1 VKKPSELGPAIAAA
15 RAHPGP
21 AVIEFCVFR
30 EENVFPMVPS
40 GASLSEVIPDTAYV
54 PAPIA
59 TPIPASTPA
68 APLRIPPEIPA
79 DAPRAGPLLS
89 TASAQATPV
98 RLARHARRTEL
109 RSLVEAVQAAHEETF
124 ELTPIGLEAAP
135 ARSQKPQVYAQVKP
149 TREAP
154 SEPHETKVA

>member
-1 VKKPSELGPAIAAA
+1 MQDEIHLATQNGHALFKQ
-15 RAHPGP
+15 
-21 AVIEFCVFR
+21 
-30 EENVFPMVPS
+30 
-40 GASLSEVIPDTAYV
+40 LSKIFNTG
-54 PAPIA
+54 
-59 TPIPASTPA
+59 
-68 APLRIPPEIPA
+68 IPA

-135 ARSQKPQVYAQVKP
+135 GRSLKPQVYAQVKP